1 MSMYDE
7 TKKVLE
13 GCDEVMKM
21 AVAEAGFGLDAI
33 ASMDET
39 TMKAMVAV
47 SKLYVQ
53 SKDLVLKQAKIMDTL
68 ERQNEELLK
77 KVDDLWLER
86 KIK

>member
-13 GCDEVMKM
+13 GCDEVMNM
-21 AVAEAGFGLDAI
+21 AVSQMDLTDVLQL
-33 ASMDET
+33 DET
-39 TMKAMVAV
+39 TIKAMVTV
-47 SKLYVQ
+47 GKLYIQ
-53 SKDLVLKQAKIMDTL
+53 SKDLALKQAQLMDTL

-77 KVDDLWLER
+77 KVDDLWLKS

>member
-13 GCDEVMKM
+13 GCDEVMNT
-21 AVAEAGFGLDAI
+21 AVSQMDFNDLLGLDENNI
-33 ASMDET
+33 
-39 TMKAMVAV
+39 KAMVTV
-47 SKLYVQ
+47 GKLYTQ
-53 SKDLVLKQAKIMDTL
+53 SKDLALKQAQLMDTL

-77 KVDDLWLER
+77 KVDDLWLKS